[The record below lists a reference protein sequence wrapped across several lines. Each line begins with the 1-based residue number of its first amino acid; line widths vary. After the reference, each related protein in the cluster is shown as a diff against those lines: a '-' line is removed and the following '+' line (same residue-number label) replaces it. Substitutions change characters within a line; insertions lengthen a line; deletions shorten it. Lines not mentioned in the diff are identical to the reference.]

1 MTGEAKAT
9 IQVENERT
17 RVTEWRFAPGTA
29 TGFHRHDFDYVV
41 VPMTTANLRSV
52 GADGEEAVRELVA
65 GQAYAG
71 AAGLEHDVVNDND
84 FEVVFVEIE
93 VK

>member
-1 MTGEAKAT
+1 MAVRAGNSD
-9 IQVENERT
+9 Q
-17 RVTEWRFAPGTA
+17 
-29 TGFHRHDFDYVV
+29 FHRHVFDYVV
-41 VPMTTANLRSV
+41 VSVTTANLRSV

-65 GQAYAG
+65 GQAYPG

-93 VK
+93 FK